1 MQSRRYKPVK
11 AARRAYSRGYGRS
24 REEEG
29 GPRIRTI
36 LLCALVALAIYLR
49 FSPGET
55 PQAVRQTV
63 ASLFGGD
70 MDLKEAVAVL
80 GRQVAGQE
88 DEEDTL
94 LVFGKKLLGQ
104 DGEESGEEEEKTEK
118 QENNSSIQRRIYAF

>member
-55 PQAVRQTV
+55 PRRY
-63 ASLFGGD
+63 
-70 MDLKEAVAVL
+70 
-80 GRQVAGQE
+80 GRRWHPFLAG
-88 DEEDTL
+88 
-94 LVFGKKLLGQ
+94 
-104 DGEESGEEEEKTEK
+104 
-118 QENNSSIQRRIYAF
+118 IWI

>member
-36 LLCALVALAIYLR
+36 LLCALVALALYLR

-55 PQAVRQTV
+55 PQAVRQT
-63 ASLFGGD
+63 G
-70 MDLKEAVAVL
+70 
-80 GRQVAGQE
+80 
-88 DEEDTL
+88 
-94 LVFGKKLLGQ
+94 
-104 DGEESGEEEEKTEK
+104 
-118 QENNSSIQRRIYAF
+118 IWI

>member
-1 MQSRRYKPVK
+1 
-11 AARRAYSRGYGRS
+11 
-24 REEEG
+24 
-29 GPRIRTI
+29 
-36 LLCALVALAIYLR
+36 
-49 FSPGET
+49 
-55 PQAVRQTV
+55 
-63 ASLFGGD
+63 

-118 QENNSSIQRRIYAF
+118 QETQEEDQGNAADYQEPSQGEIDEISPESAQIEKTAGVKTELHPIC